1 MNNEKP
7 ASAKSYGTAKQNI
20 VISLG
25 GSVVAPGEI
34 DPARNSPPTGPSGAQ
49 SAGGV
54 SNGVDTV
61 FLKSFKKMITKYL
74 DKYRFFI
81 FVGGGKVCRNYQ
93 KALLEFGADV
103 RDRDMIGIDISRL
116 NARVL
121 LQVFESVAYSEVIT
135 NPTKKLSTRKDVVV
149 AGGWKPGFSTDYC
162 AVVLAKNLGIKTIVN
177 ISNIDYVYDLPAG
190 RQVKTPQDF
199 KNYKPLKEVN
209 WKEFRK
215 LVGTKWAP
223 GLSMPFDPR
232 ASREAEL
239 LKIKVAVI
247 NGNNLSSVENFLQNK
262 LFVGTTIQ

>member
-1 MNNEKP
+1 MLKE
-7 ASAKSYGTAKQNI
+7 NI

-34 DPARNSPPTGPSGAQ
+34 DA
-49 SAGGV
+49 
-54 SNGVDTV
+54 V

-177 ISNIDYVYDLPAG
+177 ISNIDYVYDKDPRKSSDA
-190 RQVKTPQDF
+190 RA
-199 KNYKPLKEVN
+199 LKEIN

-247 NGNNLSSVENFLQNK
+247 NGSNLSSVENFLQNK
-262 LFVGTTIQ
+262 PFVGTTIQ